1 MKYRNII
8 LKSLIF
14 FAVGLMIIGCRDT
27 KSTEEKVE
35 DTIEEV
41 GDSMEEGA
49 EEVEDA
55 VEDGAEEI
63 EEVIEEKV
71 DHSQ

>member
-1 MKYRNII
+1 MKYRSLII
-8 LKSLIF
+8 NSLMLFAVSLIF
-14 FAVGLMIIGCRDT
+14 IGCRDT

-55 VEDGAEEI
+55 VEDGAEEV
-63 EEVIEEKV
+63 EEVIEETV
-71 DHSQ
+71 DSSQ